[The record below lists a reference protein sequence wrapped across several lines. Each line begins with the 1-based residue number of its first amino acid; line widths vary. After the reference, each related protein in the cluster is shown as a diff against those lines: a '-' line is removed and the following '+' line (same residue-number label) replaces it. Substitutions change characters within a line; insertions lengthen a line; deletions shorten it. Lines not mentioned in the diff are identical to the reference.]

1 MPRYKVTTVYKDGSK
16 QQNHYNTQDCAIRI
30 FLLGVNYPDIVKS
43 VLVYDSVER
52 SIILDSRKSDKVA
65 ITKLEDL

>member
-1 MPRYKVTTVYKDGSK
+1 MSRYEVTTVYKDGSK

-43 VLVYDSVER
+43 VWVYDSVKQ
-52 SIILDSRKSDKVA
+52 SIILDSRQSGKVA
-65 ITKLEDL
+65 IPKLEDL